1 MRVPV
6 SPTVHLQISHYEAP
20 TSHHHCLQS
29 SFTPTYLQEPFGL
42 TLIEAAAHGV
52 PIVATSQGGPVDIV
66 STLGNG
72 VLIDPNDVQG
82 TLS

>member
-1 MRVPV
+1 
-6 SPTVHLQISHYEAP
+6 
-20 TSHHHCLQS
+20 
-29 SFTPTYLQEPFGL
+29 LQEPFGL